1 MSKIGW
7 VLLAFAAIPGAAPSA
22 VHAADLEATLNARWR
37 GAAVVA
43 TVPLFSSCDGFYN
56 DNQVVGTRV
65 ESRARRRFEPGEA
78 ARVER
83 VGVKR
88 DRVDLFLDVAEGVL
102 AERRDGPF
110 TLYDELICKVQLQ
123 VPVPPRSAPA
133 AVEARLAELL
143 ELHDSLPEAEASRAW
158 NGRRRE
164 PYPEGYEQTLAA
176 YQVWKA
182 QQANAAVQARM
193 ERAIE
198 DAARV
203 EDQLRDDPD
212 YLAGFAAGVDKVRNR
227 SFGDC
232 PSLVSSSFSPDSG
245 KGDRSGT
252 WRRGWEDGQRLAYNL
267 ELLRHLKDC
276 FVPVPPPGT

>member
-1 MSKIGW
+1 MSKTGW
-7 VLLAFAAIPGAAPSA
+7 VILLLALPA
-22 VHAADLEATLNARWR
+22 VAGAADLEGALNARWR
-37 GAAVVA
+37 CAAVIA

-83 VGVKR
+83 IGVKR
-88 DRVDLFLDVAEGVL
+88 DRVDIFLDLAEGVL

-110 TLYDELICKVQLQ
+110 TLYDELTCKIQLQ
-123 VPVPPRSAPA
+123 VPVPPRSDPA

-143 ELHDSLPEAEASRAW
+143 ERHGDVQEAETSRAW
-158 NGRRRE
+158 NRRRRE

-193 ERAIE
+193 EKAIDE
-198 DAARV
+198 AARI

-212 YLAGFAAGVDKVRNR
+212 YLAGFAAGVEKVRNR

-232 PSLVSSSFSPDSG
+232 PSLVSSYFSLDSA
-245 KGDRSGT
+245 KGDRNSS

-276 FVPVPPPGT
+276 FVPVPGP